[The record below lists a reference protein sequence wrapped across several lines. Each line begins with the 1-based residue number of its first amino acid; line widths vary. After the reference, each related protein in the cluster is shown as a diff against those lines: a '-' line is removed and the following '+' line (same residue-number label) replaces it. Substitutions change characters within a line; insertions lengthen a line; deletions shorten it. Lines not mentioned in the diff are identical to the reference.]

1 MKQVTVLIDK
11 TGKAVISVDGVAGP
25 GCTNIVEDLTKAL
38 QAKVL
43 DDQKTAEFYSVED
56 DTVVVGA

>member
-1 MKQVTVLIDK
+1 MTQVTVLIDK
-11 TGKAVISVDGVAGP
+11 KGKATISVDGVVGS
-25 GCTNIVEDLTKAL
+25 GCTKIVEDLTKSL

-43 DDQKTAEFYSVED
+43 DDQKTAEFYCTEE